1 MNDSLVS
8 LKVQIDA
15 RDPACA
21 RVRVQVQVVP
31 ACTQGEL
38 EIRGR
43 LMGPSCLYADT
54 IEVAYA
60 LVPEGSGVAVA
71 RIPEANRWHPQTP
84 FLYAGPV
91 EVWHHGQLLAR
102 RTLRLGLRTLASDRA
117 GLRVNGQV
125 LALRVQRVQSL
136 NEEQARGLHAQG
148 VNVLVAPPEPD
159 LFELADRVGFF
170 VVCETDA
177 ATLAAFAQHPSCLG
191 WLDPHVA
198 SEPSSPVELPGLRV
212 ISP

>member
-1 MNDSLVS
+1 MNHSLAW

-15 RDPACA
+15 SDPACA
-21 RVRVQVQVVP
+21 LVRVHLSP
-31 ACTQGEL
+31 GFASDSL

-43 LMGPSCLYADT
+43 LMGPSCLYAET
-54 IEVAYA
+54 IEVAYPFVREGA
-60 LVPEGSGVAVA
+60 LTVVA
-71 RIPEANRWHPQTP
+71 RIPEANRWHPLTP
-84 FLYAGPV
+84 FLYAGPL
-91 EVWHHGQLLAR
+91 EVWQAGQLLER

-136 NEEQARGLHAQG
+136 NEEQARGLRAQG

-191 WLDPHVA
+191 WLDPHA
-198 SEPSSPVELPGLRV
+198 ATAGASPVELPGLRV
-212 ISP
+212 IGA